1 MELLVLFGVAAF
13 ITITLMVVA
22 TMREAL
28 HPRRRTAGWALARG
42 MPSDPGEV
50 DVPFSEWTLD
60 RPGDVR
66 LPVWDVPGLRADG
79 PVLILVHGWGRSRL
93 TWLPH
98 LGDWRRRGSRVVMI
112 DLRGHGD
119 AEPDGAGLGD
129 TDVDDLTALLSRL
142 DTPPETAV
150 VVVGRSLGATISI
163 LAAAESDRIDGVVA
177 VAPYETLQVPLRQR
191 LWLRGLPATPIAW
204 LAVQGLRLVGRRPR
218 STRAAAAQTTVPTLV
233 VLGDHD
239 PISPVADGV
248 AIGDAAPEGR
258 VEVVR
263 GAGHGNHWA
272 LEPTRLDAAVD
283 SLIASCERAPATAP
297 SPS

>member
-1 MELLVLFGVAAF
+1 MELLVLFGVAALV
-13 ITITLMVVA
+13 TITLMVAA

-28 HPRRRTAGWALARG
+28 RPRRRTAGWALARSL
-42 MPSDPGEV
+42 PSDPGEV

-60 RPGDVR
+60 LPGGIR

-79 PVLILVHGWGRSRL
+79 PVLVLVHGWGRSRL

-98 LGDWRRRGSRVVMI
+98 LGDWRRRGSRVVML

-129 TDVDDLTALLSRL
+129 TDVDDLIALLSRL
-142 DTPPETAV
+142 DAPAGTPV
-150 VVVGRSLGATISI
+150 VVVGRSLGATVSI

-191 LWLRGLPATPIAW
+191 LWLRGLPAAPIAW
-204 LAVQGLRLVGRRPR
+204 LAVQGLRLIGRRPR
-218 STRAAAAQTTVPTLV
+218 STRAAASRTTVPTLV

-248 AIGDAAPEGR
+248 AIGDAAPGGR

-263 GAGHGNHWA
+263 GAGHGNHWT
-272 LEPTRLDAAVD
+272 LEPARLDDAVD
-283 SLIASCERAPATAP
+283 ALIASCGRVPATAA
-297 SPS
+297 SRS